1 MPACT
6 VVFDLSG
13 CRLSRIRWDFVG
25 RALHVVVVGFSLCH
39 IVRALGMVVVH
50 LTAEEISK
58 VFVVLI
64 SLQPAVSGED
74 HLTLSCWW
82 GSYALTVVD

>member
-1 MPACT
+1 
-6 VVFDLSG
+6 
-13 CRLSRIRWDFVG
+13 VG
-25 RALHVVVVGFSLCH
+25 RALQVVIVGCILCH
-39 IVRALGMVVVH
+39 IARALGMVVVH
-50 LTAEEISK
+50 LIAEEISK

-74 HLTLSCWW
+74 HLTLGCWW